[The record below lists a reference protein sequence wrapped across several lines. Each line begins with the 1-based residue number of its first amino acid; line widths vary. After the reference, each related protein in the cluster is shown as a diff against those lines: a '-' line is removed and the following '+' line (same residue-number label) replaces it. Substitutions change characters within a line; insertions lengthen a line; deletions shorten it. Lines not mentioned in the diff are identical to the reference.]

1 MVNFTS
7 NTYQMKR
14 EILNFSHK
22 ISHNLSKPGR
32 KFSADTT
39 YDMLAS
45 GSCLLT
51 DVADQLHEDSKRST
65 LLNALP
71 LIWQMVLLP
80 PHCVPIFPLS
90 VNGAGGNRGPYR

>member
-22 ISHNLSKPGR
+22 ISHNLSKPAR
-32 KFSADTT
+32 KFSADIT
-39 YDMLAS
+39 YGILTS

-51 DVADQLHEDSKRST
+51 DVADQLHEDSKKVNTVDHLASHLADGTPIPALRSY
-65 LLNALP
+65 LS
-71 LIWQMVLLP
+71 LI
-80 PHCVPIFPLS
+80 CK
-90 VNGAGGNRGPYR
+90 